1 MAENDKTK
9 KKGIISKLLGKKDEK
24 PAADAEKDCGCCC
37 GCSED
42 KSGEDKGCCG

>member
-9 KKGIISKLLGKKDEK
+9 KKGIISKLLGKKDKKPVVEEK
-24 PAADAEKDCGCCC
+24 GCGCCC
-37 GCSED
+37 GCSEE